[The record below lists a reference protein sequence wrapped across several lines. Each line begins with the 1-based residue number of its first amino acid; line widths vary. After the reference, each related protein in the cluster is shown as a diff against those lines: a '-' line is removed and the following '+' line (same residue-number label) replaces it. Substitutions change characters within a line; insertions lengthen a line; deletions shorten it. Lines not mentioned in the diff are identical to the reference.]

1 MTNQIEKK
9 LTVAENIELIRRIF
23 FSKQTSE
30 LRLVDLKSI
39 EVSNRD
45 GNEDEEK
52 NKELADIF
60 KNLLEYCLMGI
71 TLQDL
76 I

>member
-30 LRLVDLKSI
+30 LRLVDL
-39 EVSNRD
+39 
-45 GNEDEEK
+45 
-52 NKELADIF
+52 
-60 KNLLEYCLMGI
+60 
-71 TLQDL
+71 
-76 I
+76 